1 MLHFLDLT
9 PEIFLNFFLLF
20 LRVSGIFFTAPIVS
34 AQTVPRMVR
43 IYMTLMVSLILF
55 NVMPTL
61 PLVADFAVSTYFL
74 LAVKE
79 VMVGMLL
86 GIVPRVFF
94 AAVDFAGT
102 IISFQMGLSVANV
115 LDPQSELQVSIIASF
130 KSLLATLL
138 FVTIDGH
145 HWFFEALATSYEKI
159 PLGGFNFYSGAKM
172 DFLLRLTS
180 EIFVLGL
187 QLSGPI
193 LVALLL
199 ANLFLGLMAR
209 SIPQLNVFVVGF
221 PLTIGMGFIL
231 LVVGMPYMVTA
242 MLQIFQKTGSGII
255 ELMNMMAK

>member
-1 MLHFLDLT
+1 MIISTPQLT
-9 PEIFLNFFLLF
+9 VFFLILA
-20 LRVSGIFFTAPIVS
+20 RIAGIFIQAPILNSKSIPFMIKS
-34 AQTVPRMVR
+34 ALAIWISLVLWFVVPV
-43 IYMTLMVSLILF
+43 YQSL
-55 NVMPTL
+55 PATL
-61 PLVADFAVSTYFL
+61 PLFLGTLIFEVAFGFAIGFL
-74 LAVKE
+74 CNIIFI
-79 VMVGMLL
+79 
-86 GIVPRVFF
+86 GIQ
-94 AAVDFAGT
+94 AGGE
-102 IISFQMGLSVANV
+102 IIDMQMGLSVANV